1 MEGIPMKSKLALVLL
16 FTLIA
21 VSAYAANSAV
31 VAYTFVCNGKT
42 SGPCPNGASPNSLI
56 QASDG
61 NFYGTAASSGSKAG
75 GQTLFGGTI
84 FSLTPAGKFTLLHTF
99 TPGTS
104 KNFASGST
112 PVSLTEGPDGKLYG
126 LTVNGGI
133 NFAGQFYGYGV
144 LFRLSKTGSGFQ
156 VIHKF
161 CSVQLYICTD
171 GAYPSGPLVVGTDG
185 NIYGATTAGGSGYNG
200 SNCPSG
206 GCGTTFRVTPSSGA
220 YKVVFSF
227 GGTVTNGGFP
237 SALTPASDG
246 TFYGLGAGGM
256 FQYSPSTGT
265 IQTMTLPFPFPAGCP
280 GLACFAGSTLTFGP
294 NGNLYSFYTVYDA
307 AGDSG
312 IYEVQTNASNFQ
324 LLPLF
329 TSVTGGATE
338 LLLASDGNFW
348 APRIQGSSTHG
359 DILTLSPS
367 SGAAIQV
374 LTPFG
379 TTVSNP
385 AEIIEAT
392 DGTLWGV
399 AGGSGTVSGTG
410 HFSGGTV
417 FSLNAGLPPR

>member
-1 MEGIPMKSKLALVLL
+1 MKTKQAFVLVFVVLA
-16 FTLIA
+16 A
-21 VSAYAANSAV
+21 SAYAANSAV
-31 VAYTFVCNGKT
+31 AAYTFVCSGKT
-42 SGPCPNGASPNSLI
+42 SGPCPQGEGPNSLI

-75 GQTLFGGTI
+75 GQTLFGGTV
-84 FSLTPAGKFTLLHTF
+84 FSLTPAGQFTLLHTF

-126 LTVNGGI
+126 VTVNGGI
-133 NFAGQFYGYGV
+133 NFGGQSYGYGV

-161 CSVQLYICTD
+161 CSVQLNICTD

-185 NIYGATTAGGSGYNG
+185 NIYGATMAGGNGYNG

-206 GCGTTFRVTPSSGA
+206 GCGTIFRVTPSSGT
-220 YKVVFSF
+220 YEVVFNF
-227 GGTVTNGGFP
+227 GGTVSNGGYP
-237 SALTPASDG
+237 SGLTPAADG

-256 FQYSPSTGT
+256 FEYSPSTGT
-265 IQTMTLPFPFPAGCP
+265 VQTMTLPFPFPAGCP
-280 GLACFAGSTLTFGP
+280 GLACFATSVTAFGP
-294 NGNLYSFYTVYDA
+294 NGNLYGFYTVYDESL
-307 AGDSG
+307 DSG
-312 IYEVQTNASNFQ
+312 IYEVQTNGSNLQ

-329 TSVTGGATE
+329 TTVTGGGTE

-348 APRIQGSSTHG
+348 APRSTGSSKFG
-359 DILTLSPS
+359 DVVTLAPS
-367 SGAAIQV
+367 TGALIQT

-379 TTVSNP
+379 TKVANP
-385 AEIIEAT
+385 AAIIEAS

-399 AGGSGTVSGTG
+399 GAGTGTVSGTG
-410 HFSGGTV
+410 KFSGGTI

>member
-1 MEGIPMKSKLALVLL
+1 MNGKLAFVLSCAL
-16 FTLIA
+16 LA
-21 VSAYAANSAV
+21 GSAHRANAQSVA
-31 VAYTFVCNGKT
+31 AYTFVCNGKT
-42 SGPCPNGASPNSLI
+42 SGQCPQGENPNSLI

-61 NFYGTAASSGSKAG
+61 NFYGTAVSSGSKQG

-104 KNFASGST
+104 KNFASGAG
-112 PVSLTEGPDGKLYG
+112 PVTLTEGPDGKLYG
-126 LTVNGGI
+126 WTASGGI
-133 NFAGQFYGYGV
+133 NFGGQFTGYGV
-144 LFRLSKTGSGFQ
+144 LFRISKTGTGFQ

-161 CSVQLYICTD
+161 CSVELYTCLD
-171 GAYPSGPLVVGTDG
+171 GAYPTGPLLVGTDG
-185 NIYGATTAGGSGYNG
+185 NLYGATFEGGSGYNG
-200 SNCPSG
+200 SNCESG
-206 GCGTTFRVTPSSGA
+206 GCGTIFRVTPSSGA

-265 IQTMTLPFPFPAGCP
+265 VQTMALPFPFPSGCAGF
-280 GLACFAGSTLTFGP
+280 ACFAGSALTFGP
-294 NGNLYSFYTVYDA
+294 NGNLYGFYTVYDA

-312 IYEVQTNASNFQ
+312 VYEVQTNAGNFG

-329 TSVTGGATE
+329 TTVTGGATE

-348 APRIQGSSTHG
+348 APRSAGSTKFG
-359 DILTLSPS
+359 DIVTLSPS
-367 SGAAIQV
+367 SGALIQT

-379 TTVSNP
+379 SRVANP
-385 AEIIEAT
+385 AVIIEAS

-399 AGGSGTVSGTG
+399 GGGTGTVSGLG
-410 HFSGGTV
+410 HFSGGTI
-417 FSLNAGLPPR
+417 FSLNAGLPRK